1 MEAAFRTALAK
12 GEVGLTERKL
22 APLFKD
28 AGKRFIEFVKA
39 RHENKPR
46 TIEFYDS
53 KLKRLLEF
61 PAIADAKIDRIDESV
76 IESYVI
82 DRRASVSP
90 ATVNRELATL
100 RRMLRP
106 AQEWRDIQRVPR
118 IRLLSGER
126 VRDFVLSRKQEK
138 DYLKACPQPVRDIA
152 VLMLETGLR
161 IGEALTWSGGT

>member
-1 MEAAFRTALAK
+1 M
-12 GEVGLTERKL
+12 
-22 APLFKD
+22 
-28 AGKRFIEFVKA
+28 
-39 RHENKPR
+39 
-46 TIEFYDS
+46 EFYAS

-61 PAIADAKIDRIDESV
+61 PAIADARIDRIDESV

-90 ATVNRELATL
+90 ATVNRELAML
-100 RRMLRP
+100 RRMLRL

-126 VRDFVLSRKQEK
+126 VRDIVLSRKQEK

-161 IGEALTWSGGT
+161 IGEALNLEWGDITLKPVNGARFGFLRVLEGKN